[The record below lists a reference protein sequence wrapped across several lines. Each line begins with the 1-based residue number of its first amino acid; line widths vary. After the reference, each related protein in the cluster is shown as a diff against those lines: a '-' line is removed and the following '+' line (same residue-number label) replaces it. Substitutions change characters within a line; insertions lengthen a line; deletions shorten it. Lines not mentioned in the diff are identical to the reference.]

1 MSEQIPRGWRCVG
14 GTHAINEALKV
25 HGKKSKQLILRDDY
39 ESSQDLKKIF
49 DQAARL
55 RVKTQLRSR
64 QHLDKLFPSNQGAL
78 LYVEGQPEFDLSSM
92 KEGSAVVMILD
103 GLEDPHNL
111 GAIIRTA
118 WLMGVKGI
126 LIPQDR
132 SVQLTPTVHKVASG
146 GVEHVPVLP
155 TGNFDHVVSQLKEM
169 GFWVYG
175 LAAQSKQTIYQQK
188 LPQKIVL
195 VVGSED
201 KGMRKTTSRLCDEL
215 VELPQISA
223 EASYNASVGAAIGL
237 SECFRQIRAQS
248 EVARPE

>member
-1 MSEQIPRGWRCVG
+1 MSDNIQKSWRCVG

-25 HGKKSKQLILRDDY
+25 NGKKSKLLVLRDDY
-39 ESSQDLKKIF
+39 ESSQDLKKMF
-49 DQAARL
+49 ETAQRL
-55 RVKTQLRSR
+55 KIKTQLKNRN
-64 QHLDKLFPSNQGAL
+64 QLEKIFTTNQGAL
-78 LYVEGQPEFDLSSM
+78 LYVDGQPEFNLETL
-92 KEGSAVVMILD
+92 EGPSVVMILD

-111 GAIIRTA
+111 GAIIRTS

-146 GVEHVPVLP
+146 GVEHVPVLA
-155 TGNFDHVVSQLKEM
+155 TGNFDHVVSQLKER

-175 LAAQSKQTIYQQK
+175 LAAPSEKSLYQQK

-201 KGMRKTTSRLCDEL
+201 KGMRKTTSRICDEL
-215 VELPQISA
+215 VELPQVSA
-223 EASYNASVGAAIGL
+223 DASYNASVAAAIGL
-237 SECFRQIRAQS
+237 AECFRQIQNAQ
-248 EVARPE
+248 

>member
-1 MSEQIPRGWRCVG
+1 MNDSSIPKTWRCVG

-25 HGKKSKQLILRDDY
+25 HGKQSKLLVLREDY
-39 ESSQDLKKIF
+39 ESSQDLKKMF
-49 DQAARL
+49 DVASKL
-55 RVKTQLRSR
+55 RVKTNLRNRGQLE
-64 QHLDKLFPSNQGAL
+64 KLFPSNQGAL
-78 LYVEGQPEFDLSSM
+78 LYVDGQPELNLEKLEAPS
-92 KEGSAVVMILD
+92 VLMILD

-111 GAIIRTA
+111 GAIIRTC

-146 GVEHVPVLP
+146 GVEHVPVLA
-155 TGNFDHVVSQLKEM
+155 TGNFDHIVSQLKEQ

-175 LAAQSKQTIYQQK
+175 LAAPSKKTIYQQK

-195 VVGSED
+195 VVGSEE

-215 VELPQISA
+215 VELPQVSA
-223 EASYNASVGAAIGL
+223 DASYNASVAAAMGL
-237 SECFRQIRAQS
+237 AECFRQIQS
-248 EVARPE
+248 EGAI

>member
-1 MSEQIPRGWRCVG
+1 MNDNIAKSWRCVG

-25 HGKKSKQLILRDDY
+25 NGKKAKLLVLREDY
-39 ESSQDLKKIF
+39 ESSQDLKKMF
-49 DQAARL
+49 DVASRIK
-55 RVKTQLRSR
+55 VKTQLKNRN
-64 QHLDKLFPSNQGAL
+64 QLEKIFQSNQGAL
-78 LYVEGQPEFDLSSM
+78 LYVDGQPEFKIENL
-92 KEGSAVVMILD
+92 EGPSVVMILD

-111 GAIIRTA
+111 GAIIRTS

-146 GVEHVPVLP
+146 GVEHVPVMA
-155 TGNFDHVVSQLKEM
+155 TGNFDHIVSQLKER

-175 LAAQSKQTIYQQK
+175 LAASSEKNIYQQK

-201 KGMRKTTSRLCDEL
+201 KGMRKTTSRICDEL
-215 VELPQISA
+215 VELPQVSA
-223 EASYNASVGAAIGL
+223 DASYNASVAAAIGL
-237 SECFRQIRAQS
+237 AECFRQIQNI
-248 EVARPE
+248 

>member
-1 MSEQIPRGWRCVG
+1 MSDQIPKNWRCVG
-14 GTHAINEALKV
+14 GTHAINEALKAN
-25 HGKKSKQLILRDDY
+25 GKKSKLLILREDY

-49 DQAARL
+49 DLGSRL
-55 RVKTQLRSR
+55 KIKTNLRHRGQLE
-64 QHLDKLFPSNQGAL
+64 KIFPSNQGAL
-78 LYVEGQPEFDLSSM
+78 LYVEGQPELDLDSLR
-92 KEGSAVVMILD
+92 EGPGVVMILD

-111 GAIIRTA
+111 GAIIRTS

-146 GVEHVPVLP
+146 GVEHVPVLA
-155 TGNFDHVVSQLKEM
+155 TGNFEHIVSQLKEM

-175 LAAQSKQTIYQQK
+175 LAAQTKKTIYQQK

-223 EASYNASVGAAIGL
+223 DASYNASVAAAMGL

-248 EVARPE
+248 